1 MKSLGHGKSNA
12 QQRIERQMELAALGE
27 ARRRKRGGSAGHGTG
42 AWIKNLVALAFGLA
56 VIAVVFF
63 MAWQSGLIG

>member
-1 MKSLGHGKSNA
+1 MKGLGHGKSNA
-12 QQRIERQMELAALGE
+12 QQHIERQMELAALSE
-27 ARRRKRGGSAGHGTG
+27 ARRRQQGGGGHGTG
-42 AWIKNLVALAFGLA
+42 AWIKNLVALVFGLA